1 MKQNSRCGVGN
12 GSCGVSQYG
21 SSCSA
26 QARSGCNSCSSQAR
40 NGCGLC
46 SAFRARPW
54 NECDSSCGAFR
65 ARAWNE
71 CGSCGRCGG
80 PSVARSL
87 CRGSCGGQALSCPLQ
102 RSTDCGCEQS
112 SGAGRSRDNDCER
125 EVDCDHDHRSLAMV
139 YSEKQHFSSLYDPKE
154 GLCRGTVFQEL
165 NKPFLAYGRK

>member
-1 MKQNSRCGVGN
+1 MKQNSRCGCN
-12 GSCGVSQYG
+12 GGCGVSQYG

-26 QARSGCNSCSSQAR
+26 QARNGCNNSCSAQAR
-40 NGCGLC
+40 NGCGFC
-46 SAFRARPW
+46 NAFRARPW
-54 NECDSSCGAFR
+54 NECGSSCGAFR

-71 CGSCGRCGG
+71 CGNGNRCGA

-87 CRGSCGGQALSCPLQ
+87 CRSSCGNQALSCPLQ
-102 RSTDCGCEQS
+102 RSSDCGCEQN
-112 SGAGRSRDNDCER
+112 SGAGRTGDA
-125 EVDCDHDHRSLAMV
+125 DCDRETDSDHSHRSLAMV